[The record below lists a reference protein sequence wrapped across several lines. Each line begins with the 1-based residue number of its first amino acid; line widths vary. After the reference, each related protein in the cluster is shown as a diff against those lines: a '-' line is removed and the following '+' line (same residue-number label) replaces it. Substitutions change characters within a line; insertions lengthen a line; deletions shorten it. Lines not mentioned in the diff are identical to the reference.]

1 MEGDGVGQEAAVPG
15 VISIDAAPR
24 IRGGISFSSVISMLI
39 IDRMGC
45 RIRFLIYLQ
54 NRVLQY
60 HLVRTSIPGD
70 DAFHREVC
78 SLKAMDDDYS
88 KTVLSTD
95 DNVRECLTG

>member
-1 MEGDGVGQEAAVPG
+1 MPLRGSGAAYH
-15 VISIDAAPR
+15 
-24 IRGGISFSSVISMLI
+24 FLSVISMLI

-60 HLVRTSIPGD
+60 HLVRTTIPGD
-70 DAFHREVC
+70 DTFHREVC

-88 KTVLSTD
+88 KTVLSLMT
-95 DNVRECLTG
+95 L